1 MPKQALNLKFFRDI
15 SWDTKRIKDNPES
28 SQGTFLHFTC
38 NYILKDNQISEQEPE
53 HNCLLPP
60 WHIPCESRVH
70 LPLAS
75 LWPQDLD
82 TAGCPTTQLH
92 QEGRVVPQLEHQAAQ
107 QLSPMAGKLERLV
120 WISWGGNLQTALTS
134 WLTAL
139 SSSYYAKCE
148 YLQNMQSLSFL
159 QSNSC
164 SVTKLSSGKAEA
176 GSQMHQDTYYETMI

>member
-15 SWDTKRIKDNPES
+15 SRDTKRIKDNPES

-82 TAGCPTTQLH
+82 SWLSNNSAAPGRPSGAPAGTS
-92 QEGRVVPQLEHQAAQ
+92 GGSAAVTHGWEAGEVGLNLLRGEPANSSHLLADCSKQ
-107 QLSPMAGKLERLV
+107 QLLCKV
-120 WISWGGNLQTALTS
+120 
-134 WLTAL
+134 
-139 SSSYYAKCE
+139 
-148 YLQNMQSLSFL
+148 
-159 QSNSC
+159 
-164 SVTKLSSGKAEA
+164 
-176 GSQMHQDTYYETMI
+176 